1 MSLCAKFSTIAYL
14 LFFTFLLRKRQI
26 CNTYNKILWDLWCE
40 IEMYKDNKCW
50 TIHSK
55 EKIEKR
61 ILVLKHFHSD
71 HVYVQHVT
79 DRRVLFCLCS
89 FFFFLFLHI
98 SLSRSWQRVHSLQV
112 RTFNIIHVINSQEVK
127 IAEWLKK

>member
-1 MSLCAKFSTIAYL
+1 MHRFCKSVNLMQGDELVRKIIYHCLSFLFL
-14 LFFTFLLRKRQI
+14 LFLLRKRQI

-89 FFFFLFLHI
+89 SFSFSSFSFSSYI
-98 SLSRSWQRVHSLQV
+98 SVSKLTKGSFATSTYV
-112 RTFNIIHVINSQEVK
+112 
-127 IAEWLKK
+127 